1 MIKGEIKKFKKD
13 VEKYDFGRVSNKTL
27 YDMCKKYPYHK
38 DESEIIAK
46 VWLIGRSYATPIE
59 RNRNN
64 KNISDDFYN
73 DIVAP
78 KFKENNAFDNLL
90 LRIRKL
96 NKLNEDNTS
105 IILEIHKRVTN
116 FIREITH
123 DDKRSFV
130 SKYLHFHFPN
140 LFFIYDSRVAGIIS
154 SVFRDIGCSRKDVD
168 RFTRQLTEHDEA
180 YAKFFI
186 KCFYF
191 WKFCK
196 KEGLSLNLRQ
206 IDSFLIEKANR
217 KIRYKKSNFSTG
229 SHLR

>member
-1 MIKGEIKKFKKD
+1 MAPSIKSEIKRFKKD
-13 VEKYDFGRVSNKTL
+13 IEKYDFGMIGNKIL

-46 VWLIGRSYATPIE
+46 VWLIGRSYATSIE

-64 KNISDDFYN
+64 KNVSDDFYS

-78 KFKENNAFDNLL
+78 QFKENNAFDNLL
-90 LRIRKL
+90 LRVRNL
-96 NKLNEDNTS
+96 DGLNENKIS
-105 IILEIHKRVTN
+105 IVLETHKRITN
-116 FIREITH
+116 FIRKITR

-130 SKYLHFHFPN
+130 SKYLHFHFPG
-140 LFFIYDSRVAGIIS
+140 LFFIYDSRVAGVIN
-154 SVFRDIGCSRKDVD
+154 SVFRRIGCSQKDVD
-168 RFTRQLTEHDEA
+168 RFVRQLTEYDEA

-196 KEGLSLNLRQ
+196 LGGMLLNLRQ
-206 IDSFLIEKANR
+206 IDSFLIEKANK
-217 KIRYKKSNFSTG
+217 KIRSKKPKN
-229 SHLR
+229 